1 MSTSYKNLV
10 ERANRGSKSSVDELS
25 KRKYKDTGLR
35 GINNEK
41 LVIRNSNELV
51 DNCSY
56 ILREIK
62 NIRVDETVSESIML
76 DSFNSATIEGART
89 TVDSVKETFHSP
101 ISKDDKMVVNA
112 IKAQCGAYNM
122 GISNNNIRSI
132 WETLTLGVLENEG
145 ADGVKYRSEMVYI
158 GNPTKIIHIPEKPDK
173 IELRMD
179 SLFNFC
185 EGNKNTI
192 IKAGIVHFYFVY
204 IHPFC
209 DGNGRFARL
218 WMNSIL
224 ASINSNFKGLVISRE
239 INNNLMEYYN
249 SITES
254 EFSYNG
260 LMDITTFLEYMTR
273 CIVNA
278 VDYMKYKR
286 YNRLS
291 DIEQIV
297 YNKIR
302 KNKSGISVKKLS
314 SIMRVNKNK
323 ARVILNSLVDKRY
336 LVVDKSSREYK
347 YCIKQ

>member
-62 NIRVDETVSESIML
+62 NIRVGETVSESIML

-89 TVDSVKETFHSP
+89 TVDSVKETFHNP

-132 WETLTLGVLENEG
+132 WEALTLGVLENEG

-185 EGNKNTI
+185 EGNKDTI
-192 IKAGIVHFYFVY
+192 VKACIVHFYFVY

-224 ASINSNFKGLVISRE
+224 TSINSNFKGLVISRE

-314 SIMRVNKNK
+314 SIMGVNKNK
-323 ARVILNSLVDKRY
+323 ARVILNSLVDKKY

-347 YCIKQ
+347 YYIKQ

>member
-173 IELRMD
+173 IDLRMD

-314 SIMRVNKNK
+314 SIMGVNKNK

>member
-10 ERANRGSKSSVDELS
+10 ERASRGSKSSKDELN

-62 NIRVDETVSESIML
+62 NIRVGETVSESIML

-89 TVDSVKETFHSP
+89 TVDSVKETFHNP

-112 IKAQCGAYNM
+112 IKAQCEAYNM
-122 GISNNNIRSI
+122 GILNNNIRSI
-132 WETLTLGVLENEG
+132 WEALTLGVLENEG

-158 GNPTKIIHIPEKPDK
+158 GSSTKIIHTPEKPEK
-173 IELRMD
+173 IELRMN

-185 EGNKNTI
+185 EGSADTI

-260 LMDITTFLEYMTR
+260 IMDITTFIEYITR

-291 DIEQIV
+291 DIEQTV

-314 SIMRVNKNK
+314 SIMGLNKNK
-323 ARVILNSLVDKRY
+323 TRVILNSLVDKRY
-336 LVVDKSSREYK
+336 LVVDKSGREYK
-347 YCIKQ
+347 YYIKQ

>member
-10 ERANRGSKSSVDELS
+10 ERASRGSKSSKDELN

-62 NIRVDETVSESIML
+62 NIRVGETVSESIML

-89 TVDSVKETFHSP
+89 TVDSVKETFHNP

-112 IKAQCGAYNM
+112 IKAQCEAYNM
-122 GISNNNIRSI
+122 GILNNNIRSI
-132 WETLTLGVLENEG
+132 WEALTLGVLENEG

-158 GNPTKIIHIPEKPDK
+158 GSSTKIIHTPEKPEK
-173 IELRMD
+173 IELRMN

-185 EGNKNTI
+185 EGSADTI

-209 DGNGRFARL
+209 DGDGRFARL

-224 ASINSNFKGLVISRE
+224 TSINSNFKGLVISRE

-260 LMDITTFLEYMTR
+260 IMDITTFIEYITR

-314 SIMRVNKNK
+314 SIMGVNKNK

>member
-1 MSTSYKNLV
+1 
-10 ERANRGSKSSVDELS
+10 
-25 KRKYKDTGLR
+25 
-35 GINNEK
+35 
-41 LVIRNSNELV
+41 
-51 DNCSY
+51 
-56 ILREIK
+56 
-62 NIRVDETVSESIML
+62 
-76 DSFNSATIEGART
+76 
-89 TVDSVKETFHSP
+89 
-101 ISKDDKMVVNA
+101 
-112 IKAQCGAYNM
+112 M

-132 WETLTLGVLENEG
+132 WEALTLGILENEG

-158 GNPTKIIHIPEKPDK
+158 GSPTKIIHTPEKPEK
-173 IELRMD
+173 IELRMN

-185 EGNKNTI
+185 AGNKDTI

-224 ASINSNFKGLVISRE
+224 VSINSNFKGLVISRE

-260 LMDITTFLEYMTR
+260 IMDITTFVEYITR

-286 YNRLS
+286 YNRLN

-297 YNKIR
+297 YDKIR

-314 SIMRVNKNK
+314 SIIGFNKI
-323 ARVILNSLVDKRY
+323 RLELY
-336 LVVDKSSREYK
+336 
-347 YCIKQ
+347 